1 MQKNFIILSLLIL
14 NISYGKNTHIKLK
27 SSFESNF
34 LKNYNTEND
43 NPTTSIKYIP
53 LEGKI
58 YNKTKYGMF
67 NVFFKIRGERK
78 DIKTPDNEYIFV
90 DSKMPTDI
98 PKGKIIIKNDE
109 KNLIDVLVED
119 VPNLQRLYSAVHLH
133 YHGPHEHDEIGFDEE
148 CEEEHEYE
156 HNHDTFSPLTK
167 KWVKPVRKNNDFQPK
182 IGIEYLPNALNKFS
196 LIYMPTLYR
205 GDEIRYYKSFILDAK
220 STNLLKDNLA
230 IALNTRLTT
239 INNFTPYLSDI
250 GLHFRYALDENTT
263 IGLSGK
269 NKFQLNILKDYH
281 NFKNSINIFYDY
293 NKEKYRAHKFYEILD
308 HEHEKLEQYKLDF
321 TFNHNGAY
329 TLPDSQK
336 EKLKYARKVNIYEF
350 KLKQK
355 IKKPNFLINNLTFEN
370 VTNID
375 YTLGF
380 IENAHKYV
388 ATHKLYSVNKPGNA
402 QKNLKVDEVHNN
414 YDADK
419 IEDLKPLWFE
429 KYNDDLSKID
439 TQLGVIYKGQPYIIK
454 KMKEAIYFDNYQ
466 KENRLNLFELK
477 NVTKLNYKNFELKNS
492 LYFSKNNVFKTFAI
506 DNELKAS
513 YTYKK
518 GIFEITPYSIYNYDA
533 LYNLTFNKYKY
544 HVLTPGI
551 DFSLNFKK
559 NKNILKIGVD
569 TKNDIQFRVATEK
582 GIHSTLGNKN
592 EINKMV
598 IGNVFYIKPYVK
610 ISSKLTDNIT
620 VKTDFNY
627 EYMNSFDVTRGGS
640 SSMFAPKKFTQ
651 HNVKTKF
658 SLQYEW

>member
-1 MQKNFIILSLLIL
+1 
-14 NISYGKNTHIKLK
+14 
-27 SSFESNF
+27 
-34 LKNYNTEND
+34 
-43 NPTTSIKYIP
+43 
-53 LEGKI
+53 
-58 YNKTKYGMF
+58 
-67 NVFFKIRGERK
+67 
-78 DIKTPDNEYIFV
+78 
-90 DSKMPTDI
+90 
-98 PKGKIIIKNDE
+98 
-109 KNLIDVLVED
+109 
-119 VPNLQRLYSAVHLH
+119 
-133 YHGPHEHDEIGFDEE
+133 
-148 CEEEHEYE
+148 
-156 HNHDTFSPLTK
+156 
-167 KWVKPVRKNNDFQPK
+167 
-182 IGIEYLPNALNKFS
+182 
-196 LIYMPTLYR
+196 MPTLYR

-308 HEHEKLEQYKLDF
+308 HEHEKLEQYKFDF

-388 ATHKLYSVNKPGNA
+388 ATHKLYSVNKPDNA

-439 TQLGVIYKGQPYIIK
+439 TQLGVIYKK
-454 KMKEAIYFDNYQ
+454 D
-466 KENRLNLFELK
+466 
-477 NVTKLNYKNFELKNS
+477 
-492 LYFSKNNVFKTFAI
+492 NVFKTFAI